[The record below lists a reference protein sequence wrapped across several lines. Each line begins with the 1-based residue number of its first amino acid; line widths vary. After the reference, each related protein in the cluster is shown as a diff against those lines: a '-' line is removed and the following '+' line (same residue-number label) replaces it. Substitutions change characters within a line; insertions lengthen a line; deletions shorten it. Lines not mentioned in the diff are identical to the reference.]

1 MSFVSGRMIPLMTF
15 ISSVPSSADRNRF
28 MGLLN
33 SIRGFGSA
41 IFAYVTGLVV
51 TTSGSGELIHFDKV
65 GCAAIVISIGALI
78 MFNKLKKITSA

>member
-1 MSFVSGRMIPLMTF
+1 MLIGIGLW
-15 ISSVPSSADRNRF
+15 A
-28 MGLLN
+28 LLN

-78 MFNKLKKITSA
+78 MFNKLKNN